1 MYKGGC
7 SQCSWN
13 EDFPPNIFAFQ
24 LLTIFKKKKKWT
36 NLLPQVVRAEFNW
49 KIIISR
55 NMEYENPGFWNISK
69 NVLSQWDRRI
79 LKSAI
84 SQEKIDES
92 TWFLAWWC
100 RFEKYN
106 GNL

>member
-1 MYKGGC
+1 
-7 SQCSWN
+7 
-13 EDFPPNIFAFQ
+13 
-24 LLTIFKKKKKWT
+24 
-36 NLLPQVVRAEFNW
+36 
-49 KIIISR
+49 
-55 NMEYENPGFWNISK
+55 MEYENPGFWNISK